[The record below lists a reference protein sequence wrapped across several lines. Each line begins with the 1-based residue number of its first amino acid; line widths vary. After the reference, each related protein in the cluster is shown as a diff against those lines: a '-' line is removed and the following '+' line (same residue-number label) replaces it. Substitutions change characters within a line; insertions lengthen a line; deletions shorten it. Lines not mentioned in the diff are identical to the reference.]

1 MKKNTI
7 VQDTLILTIITLI
20 AGFLLG
26 VVYQVTKDP
35 IAKQEEE
42 AKTIASQAVFSEADS
57 FETVVEA
64 EDEDRAAYLAENGF
78 TQTIN
83 EVMTAKDAQGEVLGY
98 AINITTPEGYGGDIT
113 FSLGVKSDGTL
124 NGIEILSIG
133 ETAGLGMNAT
143 KDVFKN
149 QFKDKNVESLEVTKS
164 GAAQDNQI
172 DALSGATITSKAV
185 TGGVNAGLCAFRYV
199 KEGE

>member
-42 AKTIASQAVFSEADS
+42 AKTKAYQAVFSEADS

-64 EDEDRAAYLAENGF
+64 EDEDLAAYLAENGF

-143 KDVFKN
+143 KDAFKN

-172 DALSGATITSKAV
+172 DALSGVNNTSKAV

>member
-42 AKTIASQAVFSEADS
+42 AKTKAYQAVFSEADS

-64 EDEDRAAYLAENGF
+64 EDEDLAAYLAENGF

-113 FSLGVKSDGTL
+113 FSLGVKRDGTL
-124 NGIEILSIG
+124 NGIEILSLG
-133 ETAGLGMNAT
+133 ETAGLGMTAT
-143 KDVFKN
+143 KDAFKN

>member
-42 AKTIASQAVFSEADS
+42 AKTKAYQAVFSEADS

-64 EDEDRAAYLAENGF
+64 EDEDLAAYLAENGF

-113 FSLGVKSDGTL
+113 FSLGVK
-124 NGIEILSIG
+124 
-133 ETAGLGMNAT
+133 
-143 KDVFKN
+143 
-149 QFKDKNVESLEVTKS
+149 
-164 GAAQDNQI
+164 
-172 DALSGATITSKAV
+172 
-185 TGGVNAGLCAFRYV
+185 
-199 KEGE
+199 

>member
-42 AKTIASQAVFSEADS
+42 AKTKAYQAVFSEADS

-64 EDEDRAAYLAENGF
+64 EDEDLAAYLAENGF
-78 TQTIN
+78 DSKYG
-83 EVMTAKDAQGEVLGY
+83 ARPLKR
-98 AINITTPEGYGGDIT
+98 AIQNKLEDRMAE
-113 FSLGVKSDGTL
+113 
-124 NGIEILSIG
+124 EIL
-133 ETAGLGMNAT
+133 AGKIHRG
-143 KDVFKN
+143 DRVI
-149 QFKDKNVESLEVTKS
+149 VSV
-164 GAAQDNQI
+164 
-172 DALSGATITSKAV
+172 SKKV
-185 TGGVNAGLCAFRYV
+185 IKFSVND
-199 KEGE
+199 

>member
-42 AKTIASQAVFSEADS
+42 AKTKAYQAVFSEADS

-64 EDEDRAAYLAENGF
+64 EDEDLAAYLAENGF
-78 TQTIN
+78 DSKYGARPLKRYIQKYVETLAAKMILADQVEEGDTIVITV
-83 EVMTAKDAQGEVLGY
+83 EGDKLSAKCEKG
-98 AINITTPEGYGGDIT
+98 
-113 FSLGVKSDGTL
+113 S
-124 NGIEILSIG
+124 
-133 ETAGLGMNAT
+133 
-143 KDVFKN
+143 KN
-149 QFKDKNVESLEVTKS
+149 K
-164 GAAQDNQI
+164 
-172 DALSGATITSKAV
+172 
-185 TGGVNAGLCAFRYV
+185 
-199 KEGE
+199 